1 MNRESI
7 AVNFI
12 CPVCQKR
19 PLTQH
24 VLAEDGF
31 IYHEECIKKYIHPE
45 KAVLISP
52 MTRKELGR
60 RLIFSRTIESTLED
74 LEKCERDCMDVNKDK
89 IVSETIVNAKIGD
102 LTSMTT
108 LGRWYLFGEQQG
120 IDKDEPRGYDLVK
133 RAAEGNDEAKAYL
146 GHCLIRGLG
155 VEKNKEE
162 GYIMLVETATE
173 GKGVGRGTWL

>member
-1 MNRESI
+1 
-7 AVNFI
+7 
-12 CPVCQKR
+12 
-19 PLTQH
+19 

-31 IYHEECIKKYIHPE
+31 IYHKECIKKYIHPE
-45 KAVLISP
+45 TAVLISP
-52 MTRKELGR
+52 MTGEELGC

-74 LEKCERDCMDVNKDK
+74 LEKCERDCMDVNKEIDK
-89 IVSETIVNAKIGD
+89 KVSETILNAKIGD

-120 IDKDEPRGYDLVK
+120 IGKDEPRGYDLVK

-155 VEKNKEE
+155 VEKNKQE
-162 GYIMLVETATE
+162 GYILLVETATD
-173 GKGVGRGTWL
+173 GRGVGRGTCLYLEFSIMRNA